1 MIRTKQRMILYAP
14 ILFSGSYEITLNTN
28 AIMSTISMK
37 KLYGLAYDW
46 ISEKV
51 SHGLSPEEAH
61 RQVEIVTDYL
71 DFVWNHKAGT
81 GPENSIKS

>member
-1 MIRTKQRMILYAP
+1 
-14 ILFSGSYEITLNTN
+14 
-28 AIMSTISMK
+28 MK